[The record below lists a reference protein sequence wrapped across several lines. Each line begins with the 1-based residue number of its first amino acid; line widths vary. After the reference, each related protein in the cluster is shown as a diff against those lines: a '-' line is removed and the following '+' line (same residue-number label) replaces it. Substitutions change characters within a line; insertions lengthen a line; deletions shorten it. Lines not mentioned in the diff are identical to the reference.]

1 MSYAGNPL
9 VILFG
14 VLMLHSGSA
23 QNGKDFNVLRLK
35 KRFITDYEGF
45 LDKETVAA
53 RAGAICLD
61 RTG

>member
-1 MSYAGNPL
+1 MSYAGNLL

-23 QNGKDFNVLRLK
+23 ENGKDFHVFRLNN
-35 KRFITDYEGF
+35 RFIADFEGF
-45 LDKETVAA
+45 YDMKTVAA
-53 RAGAICLD
+53 RAGAICLE

>member
-1 MSYAGNPL
+1 M
-9 VILFG
+9 ILFG